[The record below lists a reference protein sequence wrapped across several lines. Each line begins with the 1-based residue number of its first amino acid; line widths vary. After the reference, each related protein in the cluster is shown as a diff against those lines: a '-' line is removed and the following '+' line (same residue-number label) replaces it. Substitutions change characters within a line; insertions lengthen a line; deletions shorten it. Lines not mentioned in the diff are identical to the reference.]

1 MCFVQ
6 VYPSAWT
13 AVLVSLDNE
22 GMWNL
27 RSQSLDRRYLGQEI
41 YMRVSQGSSE
51 VPDPRDELP
60 MPPNALLCGKAKS
73 WKIGRA

>member
-1 MCFVQ
+1 M
-6 VYPSAWT
+6 YPSAWT

-51 VPDPRDELP
+51 VPDPRDELS

>member
-60 MPPNALLCGKAKS
+60 MPPNTLLCGKAKS
-73 WKIGRA
+73 SKIGRA